1 MLTAK
6 MISVVVACY
15 RDAGSVHEMHRRL
28 TAVLADLTSSYEIIY
43 VNDNSPDDAGVLLAE
58 LAGRDPRLTVIT
70 HSRNF
75 GSQMAFT
82 SGMQQARGDAVVL
95 MDGDLQDP
103 PEMIPALVAEWLKGF
118 EVVYGVRERRQESPW
133 MEAARKLFYRLYRKL
148 SYVEMPLDAGDFSIM
163 SRAVVDNLLRMPE
176 RDRFLRGL
184 RSWVGFR
191 QTGVPYTRPERFA
204 GESTNS
210 MLDNLRWAKR
220 GIFSFSYKPLE
231 LISMLAF
238 AVTLLTGCAIVL
250 YGLLYFLLP
259 QSPRGF
265 LTILIAVLFL
275 GTVQLFSLSI
285 IAEYLGRIF
294 EEVKQRPPY
303 IVREIQNDRRHEV
316 DRAVKL
322 ARSDNAVV
330 VNLSKSTPARET
342 RAGTEPRPQ
351 ASGPAA
357 QAT

>member
-1 MLTAK
+1 MLTDRT
-6 MISVVVACY
+6 ISIVVACY
-15 RDAGSVHEMHRRL
+15 RDAGSVHEMYRRL
-28 TAVLADLTSSYEIIY
+28 TAVLNEVTASYEIIY
-43 VNDNSPDDAGVLLAE
+43 VNDNSPDNAAELLAE
-58 LAGRDPRLTVIT
+58 IATADSRVTVIS

-82 SGMQQARGDAVVL
+82 SGMRQSVGDAVIL

-103 PEMIPALVAEWLKGF
+103 PEVIPSLVSEWLKGF
-118 EVVYGVRERRQESPW
+118 EVVYGVRERREESAW
-133 MEAARKLFYRLYRKL
+133 KQAARKLFYRIYRRL

-163 SRAVVDNLLRMPE
+163 GRPVVESILQMPE

-191 QTGVPYTRPERFA
+191 QTGVPYVRPERFS

-210 MLDNLRWAKR
+210 LMDNLRWAKR

-238 AVTLLTGCAIVL
+238 AVTLLTGLAILL
-250 YGLLYFLLP
+250 YGLLYFIMP
-259 QSPRGF
+259 SSPRGF

-275 GTVQLFSLSI
+275 GAVQLFSLSI

-303 IVREIQNDRRHEV
+303 VVREIRNNH
-316 DRAVKL
+316 
-322 ARSDNAVV
+322 
-330 VNLSKSTPARET
+330 
-342 RAGTEPRPQ
+342 
-351 ASGPAA
+351 
-357 QAT
+357 QATELRGRPKILRA